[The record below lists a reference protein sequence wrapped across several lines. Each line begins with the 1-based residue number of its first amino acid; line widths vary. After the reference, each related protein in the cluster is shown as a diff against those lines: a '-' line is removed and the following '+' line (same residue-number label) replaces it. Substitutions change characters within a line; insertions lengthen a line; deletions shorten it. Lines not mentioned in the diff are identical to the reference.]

1 MNIACNVIN
10 QTIRD
15 LARQADMSETF
26 VQNIVTAWQAEN
38 DNPNGYPPLDYIKSR
53 NRDNSPDIYYAVP
66 VYTPKQYASNEPLIK
81 RNADN
86 SISLLTLNPTE
97 LKAGINLDKKQEY
110 LNRLFELYK
119 HISELKEL
127 IGNSLEYAYRFML
140 WTELAKTQLGNY
152 KVSDTSSK
160 EVDETAIN
168 RLAEINALNKL
179 KNYVGDTN
187 KKLKKEERPA
197 SLTIS
202 IKTVPLKDLK
212 GKFAS
217 TDVNNV
223 ISIADDFT
231 LDHFFKYISGDI
243 ESVTSQQKK
252 EVFRRM
258 GNYGYPIELLKA
270 VIKTV
275 DDAKKFLQYHEES
288 HVANRDRDNYW
299 TEEEKT
305 TDKRDYMAENKLAI
319 ETRATLDAIKRFL
332 NEKGYKKEQ
341 INTSLDLG
349 RYISWQGVHLTKSPN
364 FKKDHK
370 YLYNGNPITYSITE
384 LRDKLWPK
392 NIQGDHSYA
401 AALGNSVDAIVRD
414 YFDSSKDP
422 KTIKYPNISD
432 FRKESLLKDCARIE
446 QWIHKKWGK
455 NSIIITSEF
464 TLAGKTKFNDNEV
477 SVAGTMDMLVIGED
491 GKLHILDMKAKKDA
505 TIDMFDNRR
514 DYTYQL
520 NGYRQIIDLIPGLD
534 GKVEDLHLLW
544 FDHTYPKSG
553 SEATYITQDDGT
565 VLVSTQDMNKAP
577 IEYFNGWTTPHLREK
592 DEDAFVNI
600 GLDSPLI
607 DTTLLEEVPSA
618 PVPVATPEVK
628 APVKVPKKKVSDAI
642 PRIGRDGFNV
652 KEDSDRA
659 KLIRL
664 FTPQQRSYRVEMMA
678 KDFSRHLARLVK
690 KEQQLISQRIDEAKK
705 NGSNQSEIAELEEQK
720 EALFDDKKAK
730 KEVISKYGIPM
741 LLESMKDNYRQIA
754 EMPADQAAQYFG
766 DKATYIQ
773 SQYRNVLDCFMP
785 LMQEVAPMLEKNG
798 EPIRFIFSKQTYY
811 TGNGTSS
818 VDGGSIEDTTANQ
831 NNEEREFNDDDEGK
845 RATGNDG
852 WAFEAKFTEPH
863 LTLTQAVKQ
872 LLGDLKRTDS
882 KGKVEYDDL
891 GNIRYVPERFAYASL
906 LAELSQIIDADD
918 FSVVD
923 ENGNYSFPAL
933 ERLQYIPQYSWVQ
946 QIIKKFKRNPS
957 LASQFFR
964 NFRKDAVI
972 YRTQKWDKDL
982 GIWKTIPLNELTAE
996 DAAMNALKRN
1006 WNNMIPQ
1013 HPDSVFT
1020 NTGNIIKDNAIKGV
1034 ELADSLMRDIP
1045 FIELDTEAGL
1055 AELSERVGTLTRMLG
1070 FRPDSISIEKLLG
1083 ENALANIST
1092 TVGII
1097 KNIFNGI
1104 RGDIPENVDIVDY
1117 FSTGDNYGMRG
1128 FPAIAERI
1136 GVVSETDHI
1145 QIFRLNDKDRP
1156 TYGAPDYST
1165 KIVKSLKRDDK
1176 RYQVLDR
1183 FKQDSFFYNSK
1194 TGQWRNEFFRLL
1206 EDESEVGN
1214 EVRAALSTL
1223 DIPAIGDGP
1232 KAPYN
1237 KWSPFDIKTSFIRQY
1252 FFSPISPKA
1261 PIQFGWYNFP
1271 IFSDT
1276 EMARFI
1282 RLPRYI
1288 GNFKE
1293 QMIPMFRDL
1302 VKQELVRINRV
1313 NERRELIKQG
1323 KVQKIPNY
1331 DDNGHK
1337 FFFLPALN
1345 DLGSNFKET
1354 AISLINSGNVEAL
1367 NSFIDNTLSNDD
1379 NSGILDTEFQEF
1391 LNGIT
1396 SDERAALI
1404 RDLTHEGAIKTA
1416 DDLNGALEEYFWNHH
1431 LATANIIQLFTTDLA
1446 YYKDD
1451 NGVDFQ
1457 KRWKEVFAGGEKLN
1471 TNSKY
1476 GKKLERS
1483 VILKDQEI
1491 VSNAY
1496 QYIKIALNDAVKDN
1510 RLLPMDRDNILY
1522 KFRNVN
1528 ATDGQGFRSLKSFR
1542 SILDMM
1548 GIWDDKMETA
1558 FNHFT
1563 DGTWTMEDFNLIWQ
1577 TIKPYLFSNYLVP
1590 DGLGGMMNKPE
1601 QHKDSEFLLLSMYQ
1615 LVAAG
1620 TKQSTK
1626 LKALNEWMDSNNIDV
1641 VLFESA
1647 VKVGGQGI
1655 IDINYSQKRLS
1666 DWISNNQEEWDK
1678 VRKEAVNGYLA
1689 SKNIT
1694 PTTKSIADAENKVA
1708 EMSDMKVFRLGN
1720 DYMLDNN
1727 IITQDIYENRF
1738 EALEPNENEI
1748 KNILSN
1754 ASGITENN
1762 MRGNPE
1768 VVHEIPYDD
1777 YCVQQPTPEH
1787 LFDVVDAVF
1796 GSQFRVLITSDLP
1809 DNFELQFYGKKLN
1822 KQQVIDLWQH
1832 TITENL
1838 LEAYEKISGKFK
1850 SIESLSAYLQQQVTN
1865 NSRYGRDL
1873 LDALE
1878 VVEIT
1883 DPVTNETK
1891 KVFNVPFNCPTVRA
1905 KIQELVLSAFKNQ
1918 ITKQTIHGGNAIL
1931 VSNWGLTKELH
1942 VLHGEDGAVTGIECY
1957 LPAYSKSFYEPFMV
1971 TKTDAN
1977 GNTYQELDIKMVPKD
1992 LLKGI
1997 GYRIPTEGKYSMV
2010 PLIIKG
2016 FLPQQN
2022 GSSIMLPADIT
2033 TLSGSDFDIDKLFLM
2048 LPNFDVIR
2056 YNMRAAR
2063 EDYAKED
2070 SLFKEVLPKIF
2081 SSSEAEDF
2089 TKYDSDSFKN
2099 WFERNKERY
2108 KYEKPII
2115 RKVRY
2120 DVNKGIPG
2128 NNKRRRD
2135 NLLIDLAFAIL
2146 THKDTARKL
2155 QNPGNFDKVKT
2166 VARIN
2171 TLSNDPASIL
2181 AFARER
2187 FGDLAEDATPE
2198 DIAKE
2203 LIDVGRKEGFAPL
2216 HEIAKKSAKRRSVL
2230 SLDTFVFNHQQNMAG
2245 ASLIGMYANNN
2256 SSQAKHQSVPM
2267 SMRQDGI
2274 MINGKRIKSLTAFEV
2289 FDGKTF
2295 HLISKNCAEMLAAAV
2310 DNGKDPNL
2318 AALLQND
2325 DTANILGTML
2335 RAGLSIE
2342 EAGLLF
2348 NHPLIKKIL
2357 LQGKTSAKDFK
2368 EALADDKAMW
2378 QQLTGAPLP
2387 EDDAMVNYNFTSEEI
2402 LTQTIKALLSPD
2414 INSLSEEEHA
2424 RYKDQF
2430 TKDWAD
2436 QIRIATLFSKFVEV
2450 ADLFGELTQC
2460 TRADSPNGALAVT
2473 LAEANIQ
2480 RRRVTLLHRK
2490 ARKPDCPIIGLDDFI
2505 KNSYLSTSDSK
2516 DDMRESLYRSRQP
2529 MLQAFYS
2536 LGIDLAQDLISKHF
2550 VEYEPFIDKRV
2561 NKLHDNSATGILPKK
2576 SLNAFYLDAFKY
2588 YMSTAFAEDADS
2600 YEERRNYYLN
2610 KFPTEFLRIIR
2621 RNPDLANIG
2630 IIRKLLYEKQSIL
2643 LDKSSKI
2650 DSPTVEVLTR
2660 DFDLLMYD
2668 SENPVAQQLAMDLFC
2683 YCYFKN
2689 GLEFGPNNFGRF
2701 FSSNFLASIPRFINR
2716 LRSMQGSKESDEF
2729 WDNMLD
2735 QYYMYHGMD
2744 FAVTPKVQA
2753 SEKDAPAG
2761 EGRSIYI
2768 KKVANQNTE
2777 DGKPYEYIRYMEKD
2791 ANGKT
2796 HATLMKLVDRDKTE
2810 GHITYAPVKTVY
2822 VKDGRRYNP
2831 FMTADEIADLYDKE
2845 KQEREERLKILEQY
2859 SAQRDAEEAAAE
2871 AARAANIRPVIPD
2884 HLAQDNPVEGIPEGA
2899 TNLVDLDGV
2908 ENLPPLE
2915 GFDEEGNSYDDMS
2928 DEQYNQLL
2936 EFAAQEEAAQDAG
2949 NSLNNAINSALEL
2962 YNESDK
2968 EIPEDLC

>member
-1 MNIACNVIN
+1 MNILCSPIN
-10 QTIRD
+10 QKTRD

-26 VQNIVTAWQAEN
+26 VHNIVCAWQAAN
-38 DNPNGYPPLDYIKSR
+38 NSPDSYPSLDYIKSR
-53 NRDNSPDIYYAVP
+53 NRDNSPDIYYATP
-66 VYTPKQYASNEPLIK
+66 VYSQKQYNSNEPLIK

-86 SISLLTLNPTE
+86 SISLLTLDPNE

-110 LNRLFELYK
+110 LNRFFEAYK
-119 HISELKEL
+119 HIGDLKDVV
-127 IGNSLEYAYRFML
+127 GDSLGAAYRFML

-160 EVDETAIN
+160 EENEAAIN
-168 RLAEINALNKL
+168 RLAELNALNKL
-179 KNYVGDTN
+179 KNYVGDTS
-187 KKLKKEERPA
+187 KQAKRETVSAEE
-197 SLTIS
+197 
-202 IKTVPLKDLK
+202 IKPEVKSVPLKDLQ
-212 GKFAS
+212 GKLAS
-217 TDVNNV
+217 TDKNNV
-223 ISIADDFT
+223 ISIADNFT
-231 LDHFFKYISGDI
+231 LEEFFDYITGKV
-243 ESVTSQQKK
+243 ESPTSQQKQ

-258 GNYGYPIELLKA
+258 GTYGYPIELLKA

-288 HVANRDRDNYW
+288 HITNRDRENYW
-299 TEEEKT
+299 SEEEKT
-305 TDKRDYMAENKLAI
+305 SSKRDYMAENKLAI

-332 NEKGYKKEQ
+332 AEKGYKKEQ
-341 INTSLDLG
+341 INTGLDLG
-349 RYISWQGVHLTKSPN
+349 RYISWQSQHITKSPN
-364 FKKDHK
+364 FKRDHK
-370 YLYNGNPITYSITE
+370 YLIDGKPISYSITE

-464 TLAGKTKFNDNEV
+464 ALAGKTKFNDKEV

-544 FDHTYPKSG
+544 FNHSYPKSG
-553 SEATYITQDDGT
+553 DEATYITQDDGT
-565 VLVSTQDMNKAP
+565 VLVSTRDVNKAP
-577 IEYFNGWTTPHLREK
+577 IEYFNGWTTPSLRED
-592 DEDAFVNI
+592 DEDAFVPI

-607 DTTLLEEVPSA
+607 DPSLLSEIPAV
-618 PVPVATPEVK
+618 PVPVVVPEVK
-628 APVKVPKKKVSDAI
+628 PKVVKAKRNLGDSVPK
-642 PRIGRDGFNV
+642 IGRDSFDV
-652 KEDSDRA
+652 QEDSDRT
-659 KLIRL
+659 KLIKA
-664 FTPQQRSYRVEMMA
+664 FSAQQRKYRVEMMA

-690 KEQQLISQRIDEAKK
+690 KEQQTVSQRIDELKK
-705 NGSNQSEIAELEEQK
+705 NGGSQAEITELEEQK

-741 LLESMKDNYRQIA
+741 ILDAMKANYRQLA
-754 EMPADQAAQYFG
+754 EMSPEDAARRFGERADFVKAQYR
-766 DKATYIQ
+766 
-773 SQYRNVLDCFMP
+773 SVLDCFMP
-785 LMQEVAPMLEKNG
+785 LMQEVAPMLERNG
-798 EPIRFIFSKQTYY
+798 EPVRFIFSKQTYY
-811 TGNGTSS
+811 TGNGTST
-818 VDGGSIEDTTANQ
+818 VDGGSISDTTSEEADNENQ
-831 NNEEREFNDDDEGK
+831 FGDDPEAK

-872 LLGDLKRTDS
+872 LLGDLKRTNS

-918 FSVVD
+918 FSVRD

-946 QIIKKFKRNPS
+946 QIIKKFKRDPS

-972 YRTQKWDKDL
+972 YRTQKWDKEK
-982 GIWKTIPLNELTAE
+982 GIWKAIALNELTAE

-1020 NTGNIIKDNAIKGV
+1020 NTGEIIKANAIKGV
-1034 ELADSLMRDIP
+1034 TLADSLLRDLP
-1045 FIELDTEAGL
+1045 FIELDTDAGI
-1055 AELSERVGTLTRMLG
+1055 AELSERVNTLTRMLG
-1070 FRPDSISIEKLLG
+1070 FRPDSISVEKLLG
-1083 ENALANIST
+1083 ENALANINT
-1092 TVGII
+1092 VVGII

-1104 RGDIPENVDIVDY
+1104 KGNIPANIDIVDY
-1117 FSTGDNYGMRG
+1117 FSSGSNYGMRG
-1128 FPAIAERI
+1128 FPAIAEKI

-1183 FKQDSFFYNSK
+1183 FKQDSFFYNAK
-1194 TGQWRNEFFRLL
+1194 TKQWRNELFRLL
-1206 EDESEVGN
+1206 EDEGIMGN
-1214 EVRAALSTL
+1214 EVRAALATL
-1223 DIPAIGDGP
+1223 DVPAIGDGP

-1252 FFSPISPKA
+1252 FFSPVSAKA

-1293 QMIPMFRDL
+1293 QMTPMFREL
-1302 VKQELVRINRV
+1302 VKQELVRIDRV
-1313 NERRELIKQG
+1313 TKRRELIKQG

-1337 FFFLPALN
+1337 FFFLPSLN
-1345 DLGSNFKET
+1345 DLEGFKET
-1354 AISLINSGNVEAL
+1354 AVSLVAAGDVEAL
-1367 NSFIDNTLSNDD
+1367 NSYIDS
-1379 NSGILDTEFQEF
+1379 ILTTQDGDGVLDKEFQEF
-1391 LNGIT
+1391 LYGI
-1396 SDERAALI
+1396 SSEERAALV
-1404 RDLTHEGAIKTA
+1404 RDLTHEGVISSPN
-1416 DDLNGALEEYFWNHH
+1416 DLDGALEEYFWNHH
-1431 LATANIIQLFTTDLA
+1431 LATAQIIQLFTTDLA

-1476 GKKLERS
+1476 GKRTERS
-1483 VILKDQEI
+1483 IILKDQEI

-1496 QYIKIALNDAVKDN
+1496 QHIKVALNEAVADN
-1510 RLLPMDRDNILY
+1510 RLLAMDRDNILY

-1548 GIWDDKMETA
+1548 GIWDEKMENA
-1558 FNHFT
+1558 FNHFN
-1563 DGTWTMEDFNLIWQ
+1563 DGVWTMEDFNLIWQ

-1590 DGLGGMMNKPE
+1590 DGNGGMMNKPE

-1626 LKALNEWMDSNNIDV
+1626 LKALNEWMDANDIDV

-1647 VKVGGQGI
+1647 VKVGGQGA

-1666 DWISNNQEEWDK
+1666 NWIKNNQADWDK
-1678 VRKEAVNGYLA
+1678 IRKEAVNGYLA
-1689 SKNIT
+1689 FNNIA
-1694 PTTKSIADAENKVA
+1694 PTTKSITEAENKVA
-1708 EMSDMKVFRLGN
+1708 EMSDMEVFRLGN
-1720 DYMLDNN
+1720 DYMLDNST
-1727 IITQDIYENRF
+1727 ITQDVYESRF
-1738 EALEPNENEI
+1738 AAIEPTADEI
-1748 KNILSN
+1748 KNILTN
-1754 ASGITENN
+1754 NSGINETNK
-1762 MRGNPE
+1762 RGNPE
-1768 VVHEIPYDD
+1768 VVHEIPYED

-1796 GSQFRVLITSDLP
+1796 GSQFRVLITADLP
-1809 DNFELQFYGKKLN
+1809 EDFKLKFYGDTLD
-1822 KQQVIDLWQH
+1822 KQGVINLWQQ

-1838 LEAYEKISGKFK
+1838 LDAYEKISGKFA
-1850 SIESLSAYLQQQVTN
+1850 SIDALSTYLQDQVTS

-1873 LDALE
+1873 LDALQVIE
-1878 VVEIT
+1878 VP
-1883 DPVTNETK
+1883 DPTNKDRTK

-1942 VLHGEDGAVTGIECY
+1942 VRHNKDGAVTGIECY
-1957 LPAYSKSFYEPFMV
+1957 LPAYSKSFYEAFMV
-1971 TKTDAN
+1971 TKTDSN
-1977 GNTYQELDIKMVPKD
+1977 GNTYQELDINKVPKD

-2048 LPNFDVIR
+2048 LPNFDVVR

-2070 SLFKEVLPKIF
+2070 ALFKEVLPKIF
-2081 SSSEAEDF
+2081 SSEGAEDF

-2108 KYEKPII
+2108 KYDKPLI

-2120 DVNKGIPG
+2120 DSSKGITG

-2135 NLLIDLAFAIL
+2135 NMLIDLAFAIL

-2171 TLSNDPASIL
+2171 TLTNDPASI
-2181 AFARER
+2181 AMFAREY
-2187 FGDLAEDATPE
+2187 FGDLAEDASPE
-2198 DIAKE
+2198 DIARQMIE
-2203 LIDVGRKEGFAPL
+2203 VGRREGYKPL
-2216 HEIAKKSAKRRSVL
+2216 HDIAKKSAKRRSVL
-2230 SLDTFVFNHQQNMAG
+2230 SLDTFVYNHQQNMAG
-2245 ASLIGMYANNN
+2245 ASLIGMYANNDT
-2256 SSQAKHQSVPM
+2256 SQAKHQSVPM
-2267 SMRQDGI
+2267 SMATDGI
-2274 MINGKRIKSLTAFEV
+2274 MVNGKRIKNLTAFEV
-2289 FDGKTF
+2289 FDGKNF

-2348 NHPLIKKIL
+2348 NHPLIKRL
-2357 LQGKTSAKDFK
+2357 LLAGNTDFDSFSKALDGEKAKY
-2368 EALADDKAMW
+2368 L
-2378 QQLTGAPLP
+2378 QLSGATLP
-2387 EDDAMVNYNFTSEEI
+2387 EPSAMVAYNFTSEEI
-2402 LTQTIKALLSPD
+2402 LTQTIKATLNPD
-2414 INSLSEEEHA
+2414 NQTITEKLRDSA
-2424 RYKDQF
+2424 
-2430 TKDWAD
+2430 A
-2436 QIRIATLFSKFVEV
+2436 QIRVATLFSEFMAV

-2460 TRADSPNGALAVT
+2460 TRADSPNGALAVN

-2480 RRRVTLLHRK
+2480 RRRLTLLHRK
-2490 ARKPDCPIIGLDDFI
+2490 ARRADCPIIGLDDFI
-2505 KNSYLSTSDSK
+2505 SNNFLSVNDSK
-2516 DDMRESLYRSRQP
+2516 DAKREALYRSRQP

-2536 LGIDLAQDLISKHF
+2536 LGIDLAQDLIAKHF
-2550 VEYEPFIDKRV
+2550 VEYEPFINDRV

-2576 SLNAFYLDAFKY
+2576 ALNAFYLDAFKY
-2588 YMSTAFAEDADS
+2588 YMSASFADDAES
-2600 YEERRNYYLN
+2600 YERVRDYYLN
-2610 KFPTEFLRIIR
+2610 KYPTEFLRVIR

-2630 IIRKLLYEKQSIL
+2630 IVRKLLYEKRSIL

-2668 SENPVAQQLAMDLFC
+2668 TENPEAQQLAMDLFC
-2683 YCYFKN
+2683 YCFFKN

-2701 FSSNFLASIPRFINR
+2701 FSSNFLASIPRFIDR
-2716 LRSMQGSKESDEF
+2716 LRGMQGSMESDEF

-2735 QYYMYHGMD
+2735 QFYMYHGMD
-2744 FAVTPKVQA
+2744 YAVTPKIQG
-2753 SEKDAPAG
+2753 SNKDAPDG

-2768 KKVANQNTE
+2768 EKVRNKNAE
-2777 DGKPYEYIRYMEKD
+2777 DEAPFEYIRYMEKD
-2791 ANGKT
+2791 AEGKT
-2796 HATLMKLVDRDKTE
+2796 HATLMKLADVGKTE
-2810 GHITYAPVKTVY
+2810 GFVTYMPVKTVY
-2822 VKDGRRYNP
+2822 VKDGRRYTP
-2831 FMTADEIADLYDKE
+2831 FMTADEIADLYQQE
-2845 KQEREERLKILEQY
+2845 KAEAAERAEMLREY
-2859 SAQRDAEEAAAE
+2859 SAQRDAEDAAAE
-2871 AARAANIRPVIPD
+2871 VARAANSRPEIPD
-2884 HLAQDNPVEGIPEGA
+2884 HIAQSNPESNIPEGA
-2899 TNLVDLDGV
+2899 TNLVDLDGA
-2908 ENLPPLE
+2908 ENLPPIE
-2915 GFDEEGNSYDDMS
+2915 GFDEEGNSVDNMS
-2928 DEQYNQLL
+2928 DEWYAERLRDVAL
-2936 EFAAQEEAAQDAG
+2936 EEAATGVEGQ
-2949 NSLNNAINSALEL
+2949 LNNAISSALEL

-2968 EIPEDLC
+2968 ETPEDLCKQ

>member
-38 DNPNGYPPLDYIKSR
+38 DNPNGYPSLDYIKSR
-53 NRDNSPDIYYAVP
+53 NRNNSPEIYYAVP
-66 VYTPKQYASNEPLIK
+66 VYIPKQYASNEPLIK

-86 SISLLTLNPTE
+86 SISLLTLNPAE
-97 LKAGINLDKKQEY
+97 LKAGVNLDKKQEY
-110 LNRLFELYK
+110 LNRFFELYK
-119 HISELKEL
+119 HTPELKEL
-127 IGNSLEYAYRFML
+127 VGNSLEYAYRFML
-140 WTELAKTQLGNY
+140 WTELAKTQLGDY
-152 KVSDTSSK
+152 KVSDTSSVS
-160 EVDETAIN
+160 ENTAALN

-179 KNYVGDTN
+179 KNYVGDTS
-187 KKLKKEERPA
+187 KKSKKEERTAPP
-197 SLTIS
+197 TIS
-202 IKTVPLKDLK
+202 IKTVPLRDLK
-212 GKFAS
+212 GKLAS
-217 TDVNNV
+217 TDRNNV

-319 ETRATLDAIKRFL
+319 ETRATLDAIRRFL

-370 YLYNGNPITYSITE
+370 YLYDGNPITYSITE

-464 TLAGKTKFNDNEV
+464 TLAGKTKFNDKEV

-607 DTTLLEEVPSA
+607 DTALLEEVPSA

-664 FTPQQRSYRVEMMA
+664 FTPQQRNYRVEMMA

-705 NGSNQSEIAELEEQK
+705 NESSQSEIAELEEQK

-741 LLESMKDNYRQIA
+741 LLESMKDNYRQITG
-754 EMPADQAAQYFG
+754 MPADQATQYFG
-766 DKATYIQ
+766 DKAAYIQ

-818 VDGGSIEDTTANQ
+818 VDGGSIEDTTADQ
-831 NNEEREFNDDDEGK
+831 NNEEREFSDDEKGK

-1020 NTGNIIKDNAIKGV
+1020 NTGTIIKDNAIKGV
-1034 ELADSLMRDIP
+1034 GLADSLMRDLP

-1183 FKQDSFFYNSK
+1183 FKQDPFFYNSK

-1223 DIPAIGDGP
+1223 DIPAIGEGP

-1313 NERRELIKQG
+1313 NKRRELIKQG
-1323 KVQKIPNY
+1323 KIQKISNY

-1367 NSFIDNTLSNDD
+1367 NSFIDNILSNDD

-1558 FNHFT
+1558 FNHFR

-1577 TIKPYLFSNYLVP
+1577 TVKPYLFSNYLVP

-1694 PTTKSIADAENKVA
+1694 PTTKSIADAENKIA

-1838 LEAYEKISGKFK
+1838 LDAYEKISGKFK

-1977 GNTYQELDIKMVPKD
+1977 GNVYQELDINKVPKD

-2070 SLFKEVLPKIF
+2070 ALFKEVLPKIF
-2081 SSSEAEDF
+2081 SSPEAEDF
-2089 TKYDSDSFKN
+2089 TQYDSDSFKN

-2120 DVNKGIPG
+2120 DVSKGIPG

-2187 FGDLAEDATPE
+2187 FGDLAEDVTPE

-2216 HEIAKKSAKRRSVL
+2216 HEIAKRSAKRRSVL

-2267 SMRQDGI
+2267 SMRQEGI

-2348 NHPLIKKIL
+2348 NHPLIKRIL
-2357 LQGKTSAKDFK
+2357 LQGNTDAKTFND
-2368 EALADDKAMW
+2368 ALGGEIGTW
-2378 QQLTGAPLP
+2378 QQSAGAPLP
-2387 EDDAMVNYNFTSEEI
+2387 EADAMVNYNFTSEEI
-2402 LTQTIKALLSPD
+2402 LTQTLKELLNPRPG
-2414 INSLSEEEHA
+2414 NLNNLPVGEKE
-2424 RYKDQF
+2424 QF
-2430 TKDWAD
+2430 LRDWAD
-2436 QIRIATLFSKFVEV
+2436 QIRVATLFSKFVEV

-2516 DDMRESLYRSRQP
+2516 DDMREALYRSRQP

-2550 VEYEPFIDKRV
+2550 VEYEPFIDERV

-2701 FSSNFLASIPRFINR
+2701 FSSNFLASIPKFINR

-2791 ANGKT
+2791 ATGKT
-2796 HATLMKLVDRDKTE
+2796 HATLMKLVDKDKTE

-2845 KQEREERLKILEQY
+2845 KQERDERLKILEQY

-2871 AARAANIRPVIPD
+2871 AARAANSRPVIPD
-2884 HLAQDNPVEGIPEGA
+2884 HLAQDNSVEGIPEGA

-2915 GFDEEGNSYDDMS
+2915 GFDEEGNSYDDRS